1 MDTALVKRFR
11 LTEKTYLGVRAE
23 LFNVFNRA
31 QLGPYVVALSSTNG
45 QIVPGNFGSVQ
56 GPFNSTPIGTGTPRQ
71 FQFMM
76 RLDF

>member
-1 MDTALVKRFR
+1 MDTALMKRFPLRER
-11 LTEKTYLGVRAE
+11 LALSVRAE
-23 LFNVFNRA
+23 VFNIFNRA
-31 QLGPYVVALSSTNG
+31 QVGPYVASLSTSGG
-45 QIVPGNFGSVQ
+45 QIAPNNFGSVQ